1 MKSVRHKKRPV
12 GRKGEYWLTSLRG
25 RIVVL
30 GRGVE
35 EAVKSPVN
43 TVLSWRHGR
52 QFLVF
57 LWHFPECEV
66 IIT

>member
-1 MKSVRHKKRPV
+1 M
-12 GRKGEYWLTSLRG
+12 TSLRG

-43 TVLSWRHGR
+43 NVLNGGHGR
-52 QFLVF
+52 RFLVF
-57 LWHFPECEV
+57 LLPVPECEV